1 MEHVQITATFLLGI
15 SIVLSLVI
23 AWCVSEIKRL
33 KDILKIHRNDKLYYM
48 DEEKR
53 LTKENQ
59 HLISQVVSLQSMT
72 GANDT
77 YNR

>member
-1 MEHVQITATFLLGI
+1 MEQVQITATTLLGI

-23 AWCVSEIKRL
+23 AYCVSEIKRL

-48 DEEKR
+48 DEERK
-53 LTKENQ
+53 LIKENQ
-59 HLISQVVSLQSMT
+59 HLKSQVISLQSIT

>member
-1 MEHVQITATFLLGI
+1 MEHVQITAFTLFGMVVIMGILIAYLLRE
-15 SIVLSLVI
+15 L
-23 AWCVSEIKRL
+23 ARL
-33 KDILKIHRNDKLYYM
+33 KDILDIHRNDKMYYM
-48 DEEKR
+48 GEEKR